1 MCFLF
6 IATLSQ
12 LIRTMVT
19 LVSYSHDLFQ
29 LVLVVETASTI
40 VKMIQVVNKEAR
52 AT

>member
-1 MCFLF
+1 MLY

-19 LVSYSHDLFQ
+19 LVSHSYDLFQ
-29 LVLVVETASTI
+29 LVVLVDTAYT
-40 VKMIQVVNKEAR
+40 VVNVIQVVNKKPR